1 MDVKIEPKE
10 ASEGEGS
17 LTNAI
22 EEEVLPNSTLSPD
35 WNPETDRN
43 AAGTWENVP
52 EMSNTDNVDIN
63 FDGGATENDN
73 LAESEEENENVD
85 TRNSLDEQSQTLEPT
100 NETDKPGF
108 WTWFWLSE
116 KLQYREW
123 KWDMSRQCV
132 CNK

>member
-43 AAGTWENVP
+43 AAGT
-52 EMSNTDNVDIN
+52 
-63 FDGGATENDN
+63 
-73 LAESEEENENVD
+73 
-85 TRNSLDEQSQTLEPT
+85 
-100 NETDKPGF
+100 
-108 WTWFWLSE
+108 
-116 KLQYREW
+116 
-123 KWDMSRQCV
+123 
-132 CNK
+132 